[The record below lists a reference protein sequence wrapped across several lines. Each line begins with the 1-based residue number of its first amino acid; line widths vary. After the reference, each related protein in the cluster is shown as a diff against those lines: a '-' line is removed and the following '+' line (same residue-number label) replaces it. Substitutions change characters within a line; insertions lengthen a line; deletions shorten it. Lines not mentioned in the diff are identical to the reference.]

1 MVIVSMRVKKV
12 LNKVCGAYTC
22 RIFKCVIGQEMI
34 GRGTRKYLLKEES
47 LPSPLVPPQF
57 KHCQS

>member
-1 MVIVSMRVKKV
+1 MRVKKV